1 MIVNRRRPASS
12 TLPVDAWARRCVKV
26 ALGLAMT
33 KRLALAAVTAL
44 AALTLPGMGHA
55 AEPGSAPRRPAAD
68 VLAAGWPA
76 AGWPAPGSPAAGSP
90 AAGSPAADSYTAGL
104 NAGGLAAAE
113 PGADKAVA
121 WHAAVHTELARVY
134 FQGGAIDLAE
144 DESNQ
149 ALRIDAG
156 SRDAAHL
163 LALVALRRG
172 EFDLAEA
179 FFDRA
184 LAAQAAVFQGRV
196 DPVLAANYANFR
208 CERMGECVSG
218 ESGKAPKATRVEIGQ
233 LHAQSIA
240 IDNSAASDPIGKPLN
255 DGRTGQSQQATGGTM
270 DRRTRQEYSSEELRD
285 E

>member
-12 TLPVDAWARRCVKV
+12 TLPVDAWARRCVRV
-26 ALGLAMT
+26 ALRLTMAKRQGLAT
-33 KRLALAAVTAL
+33 VAAF
-44 AALTLPGMGHA
+44 AALTLTGMAHA
-55 AEPGSAPRRPAAD
+55 AEPGLAPWLPAAG

-76 AGWPAPGSPAAGSP
+76 P
-90 AAGSPAADSYTAGL
+90 DSYTAGL
-104 NAGGLAAAE
+104 NVGGFTAAE

-172 EFDLAEA
+172 EFDRAEA

-184 LAAQAAVFQGRV
+184 LAAEAAAFQGRV

-218 ESGKAPKATRVEIGQ
+218 ESGKAPNATRVEIGQ